1 MSVNTKNSHGRISIS
16 DEAIARV
23 ASHVAMECYGVV
35 EMVSRRFTDSL
46 SELFKKNA
54 GSRGVKVTTVGD
66 RIYIDLFVVLKYG
79 VSITAVAESLKESV
93 KYRVENFTG
102 MLVDSIN
109 VNIIGVKL

>member
-16 DEAIARV
+16 DEAIAKV
-23 ASHVAMECYGVV
+23 ASHVAMDCYGVV

-46 SELFKKNA
+46 SEFLKRNTGA
-54 GSRGVKVTTVGD
+54 RGVKVTTVGD
-66 RIYIDLFVVLKYG
+66 RIYIDLYVMLKYG
-79 VSITAVAESLKESV
+79 VSITAVAEELKESV

-102 MLVDSIN
+102 MLVDTVN